1 MSEVTYRKVKLAGE
15 EYVLKLGFNA
25 ISKIEEY
32 YNKGIFNVVSEETL
46 GFNSTRVFLWAGML
60 WQNPRLKPDHVG
72 DMIEKDMEENDEF
85 DLGEL
90 MELSTQILTESR
102 AFKIL
107 AKQSEKE
114 DKESKNEKTA

>member
-15 EYVLKLGFNA
+15 EYVLKIGFNA

-32 YNKGIFNVVSEETL
+32 FNKGIFGVVSEETL

-60 WQNPRLKPDHVG
+60 WQNPKLKPDHVG
-72 DMIEKDMEENDEF
+72 DMIEKDMEENEDF

-90 MELSTQILTESR
+90 MKLSTQILTESK
-102 AFKIL
+102 AFQIL
-107 AKQSEKE
+107 AKRSEKE
-114 DKESKNEKTA
+114 AKETKNEKTA

>member
-15 EYVLKLGFNA
+15 EYVLKMGFNA

-32 YNKGIFNVVSEETL
+32 YNKGIFGVINEESL

-60 WQNPRLKPDHVG
+60 WKNPGLKPDHVG
-72 DMIEKDMEENDEF
+72 EMIEKDMEENEEF

-90 MELSTQILTESR
+90 MKLSTQILTESK

-107 AKQSEKE
+107 AKRSEE
-114 DKESKNEKTA
+114 ENKESKNEKTA